1 MIAPKEVDSASRSAA
16 NGSQGP
22 TFSKVQAPSELD
34 LKAMLKAALFGG
46 PSATVRD
53 RSATFE
59 HAKYAKHLSSFSLC
73 MIFGSLKARKSSE
86 RRCVSESVSCG
97 ASGTTTIPR
106 SHFKPSRL
114 LWDGKP
120 SPRREGFGIMTPKR
134 KAARRGAR
142 SKAKSKPQKNS
153 QADGEATGAFILNE
167 AQRLRMD
174 PQHVAQGV
182 QLLEEDMAVPFIATY
197 RKEVTG
203 QMTTEQLTELDR
215 RLRTHR
221 IVEEKRWLLALEW
234 RQNGALTSELEES
247 LRLCDSLQDLEDLHA
262 SAQRQLALSRA
273 WIRIHW
279 MHWIHRIHLPPTRID
294 SLRRTSLNMEV
305 DKPPQMTIWRPH
317 ARPLHGL
324 DVWIS
329 QRPRL
334 KSGRAKM

>member
-1 MIAPKEVDSASRSAA
+1 
-16 NGSQGP
+16 
-22 TFSKVQAPSELD
+22 
-34 LKAMLKAALFGG
+34 
-46 PSATVRD
+46 
-53 RSATFE
+53 
-59 HAKYAKHLSSFSLC
+59 
-73 MIFGSLKARKSSE
+73 
-86 RRCVSESVSCG
+86 
-97 ASGTTTIPR
+97 
-106 SHFKPSRL
+106 
-114 LWDGKP
+114 
-120 SPRREGFGIMTPKR
+120 MTPKR

-174 PQHVAQGV
+174 PQHVAQAV

-273 WIRIHW
+273 QLGPLQGAEIWWRSATKNRCGSGSIGCIGSTGSTFLQQGSTLFAG
-279 MHWIHRIHLPPTRID
+279 HR
-294 SLRRTSLNMEV
+294 
-305 DKPPQMTIWRPH
+305 
-317 ARPLHGL
+317 
-324 DVWIS
+324 
-329 QRPRL
+329 
-334 KSGRAKM
+334 